1 MQASHE
7 PQSNTNATSGT
18 RTLELKRSFRLTST
32 ADARAMLSDLS
43 LRPLSQREFL
53 CRLLKRAAAQAA
65 TKDSVVGPVESH
77 HEPTP

>member
-1 MQASHE
+1 
-7 PQSNTNATSGT
+7 
-18 RTLELKRSFRLTST
+18 
-32 ADARAMLSDLS
+32 MLSDLS

-53 CRLLKRAAAQAA
+53 CRLLKRVAVQAA